1 MYPLAADQGD
11 ARAQASLGRMYAKG
25 QGVPQDYSKAIN
37 WARLAADQGN
47 AFVGAT
53 SSPSRPARRSPI

>member
-1 MYPLAADQGD
+1 MYPPAADQGE

-37 WARLAADQGN
+37 SPAKPPALPERIEAVLRLRD
-47 AFVGAT
+47 
-53 SSPSRPARRSPI
+53 

>member
-1 MYPLAADQGD
+1 MYPPAADQGE

-37 WARLAADQGN
+37 WARLAADQ
-47 AFVGAT
+47 AM
-53 SSPSRPARRSPI
+53 PL